1 MNNIELKHSVWI
13 KFNDAESSDFDF
25 RIYTSIDREEEPD
38 ALYYGQALEMVTA
51 VVHDLLI
58 GENDFFSLPLERVCD
73 YKPGGGL
80 YYKLATDAAS
90 TTKRKLINKNNVSWI
105 NIERVK

>member
-1 MNNIELKHSVWI
+1 MIKIELKHSVWI

-51 VVHDLLI
+51 VVHDLLS
-58 GENDFFSLPLERVCD
+58 GENDFFSLPLGRVG
-73 YKPGGGL
+73 YTQAGNL
-80 YYKLATDAAS
+80 VYKLATDAAS
-90 TTKRKLINKNNVSWI
+90 TTGRKLINKNNVSWI
-105 NIERVK
+105 KIERVK